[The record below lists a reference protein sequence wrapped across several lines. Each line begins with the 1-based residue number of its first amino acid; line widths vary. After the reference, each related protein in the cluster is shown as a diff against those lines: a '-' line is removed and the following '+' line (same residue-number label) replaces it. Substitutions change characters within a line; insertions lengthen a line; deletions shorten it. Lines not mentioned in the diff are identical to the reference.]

1 VAPAA
6 GRPDEAGGAS
16 PEALALARLA
26 GRAAAAK
33 LGHDILALDVS
44 QRLGLAEAFLLATGA
59 NDRQINAIVEAVE
72 ESLAAVGAQ
81 ALRREGV
88 GQANWVLLDFGDLIV
103 HVQSAECRARYALD
117 RLWRDCP
124 EIDLGLDPPPA
135 RPATGPAAPPDHQ
148 SEV

>member
-1 VAPAA
+1 
-6 GRPDEAGGAS
+6 
-16 PEALALARLA
+16 LALTRLA

-44 QRLGLAEAFLLATGA
+44 QRLGLAETFLLASGA
-59 NDRQINAIVEAVE
+59 NDRQIDAIVEAVE

-81 ALRREGV
+81 ALRREGL

-103 HVQSAECRARYALD
+103 HVQSAECRLRYALD

-124 EIDLGLDPPPA
+124 EIDLGLSDPPPA
-135 RPATGPAAPPDHQ
+135 GPAATTGPAAALDD
-148 SEV
+148 